1 MSFPNLTSIPPETN
15 WWTGGIDFDLP
26 GDKNVEIK
34 RLIKMLDQNIDLNS
48 KLFKLKIF
56 LIKKNAN
63 RNFG

>member
-34 RLIKMLDQNIDLNS
+34 RLIKMLDH
-48 KLFKLKIF
+48 KT
-56 LIKKNAN
+56 KKH
-63 RNFG
+63 